1 MEAVKE
7 ILKTKNTIKLKVA
20 RYQKKKSYTINEAVK
35 GITRH
40 KEAVN
45 APIFFF
51 NLVDI
56 KKTRTTLIL

>member
-7 ILKTKNTIKLKVA
+7 ILETKNTIRLKVA
-20 RYQKKKSYTINEAVK
+20 RYQKKKSYAIIEALK

-40 KEAVN
+40 KEALN
-45 APIFFF
+45 ALIFFF

>member
-1 MEAVKE
+1 MLALKG
-7 ILKTKNTIKLKVA
+7 ILETNNTIKLKVV

-45 APIFFF
+45 AHIFFF

-56 KKTRTTLIL
+56 KKPEQH

>member
-1 MEAVKE
+1 MLALKG
-7 ILKTKNTIKLKVA
+7 ILETNNTIKLKVV

-45 APIFFF
+45 AHIFFF

>member
-1 MEAVKE
+1 MLALKG
-7 ILKTKNTIKLKVA
+7 ILETNNTIKLKVV

-45 APIFFF
+45 AHIFFF

-56 KKTRTTLIL
+56 KKTRTILIL

>member
-1 MEAVKE
+1 MLALKG
-7 ILKTKNTIKLKVA
+7 ILETNNTIKLKVV

-45 APIFFF
+45 AHIFFF

-56 KKTRTTLIL
+56 KKTRRTLIL